1 MQRFAWIALFVVGS
15 FAEPSPAA
23 ETTSRLNVLFIIADD
38 LNCHLGCYGKK
49 EVKSPNIDRLAS
61 LGVRFDRAYC
71 QYALCN
77 PSRASFLSGRRP
89 ETTGVTD
96 QDAAVRENLPDAVLL
111 PQLFRENAC
120 FTAGIGKVFHSP
132 KLNDA
137 KSWDVYEDQQSQE
150 PQEIAAINRRYAN
163 PVDKRTPDWMMLDGS
178 GEKTMDGR
186 TARRVG
192 ELMAEKTR
200 QAQPFLLVAGFK
212 KPHLP
217 WAVPKIYFNLYP
229 EGSVKVP
236 TDPPLRLVPP
246 IALMTELTPSP
257 PPKSRTEALTAYF
270 AAISCAD
277 AHVGLLL
284 KQLDELKLWDTTVV
298 ALIGDNGFH
307 LGDHD
312 GLWSKLTNFEQA
324 ARVPLII
331 VAPGCGRGKT
341 CARPVE
347 LIDLFPTL
355 AELCGL
361 ARPGGLEG
369 TSLVPLL
376 THPDAPWDRA
386 AHTLAFHKDVCG
398 KSVRTERWRLTEW
411 DKGKQGTELY
421 DHEKD
426 PDECTNLADDPAHA
440 KTVQEL
446 RRLLKP

>member
-1 MQRFAWIALFVVGS
+1 MRSIIWAVLFVLPAS
-15 FAEPSPAA
+15 TECARAAEPAK
-23 ETTSRLNVLFIIADD
+23 RLNVLFIIADD

-49 EVKSPNIDRLAS
+49 DVKSPHIDRLAS

-96 QDAAVRENLPDAVLL
+96 QATVVRDQLPNAVFMA
-111 PQLFRENAC
+111 QLFRQNAW
-120 FTAGIGKVFHSP
+120 FTAGIGKVFHGVKHS
-132 KLNDA
+132 DA
-137 KSWDVYEDQQSQE
+137 KSWDVYEDRESQD
-150 PQEIAAINRRYAN
+150 PQEMAAIKRRYAN
-163 PVDKRTPDWMMLDGS
+163 PVDQRTPDWMVLDGS
-178 GEKTMDGR
+178 GAKTMDGQ
-186 TARRVG
+186 TSRRVA
-192 ELMAEKTR
+192 ELMGEKAK
-200 QAQPFLLVAGFK
+200 QGKPFFLAAGFK

-217 WAVPKIYFNLYP
+217 WAVPKDFFNRYP
-229 EGSVKVP
+229 EGSIALP
-236 TDPPLRLVPP
+236 PEPPLHRVPP

-270 AAISCAD
+270 AAISFAD
-277 AHVGLLL
+277 AQIGLLL

-298 ALIGDNGFH
+298 VLIGDNGFH

-312 GLWSKLTNFEQA
+312 GLWSKQTNFEQA

-331 VAPGCGRGKT
+331 VAPGCSRDKT

-361 ARPGGLEG
+361 ARPEGLEG
-369 TSLVPLL
+369 SSLVPLL
-376 THPDAPWDRA
+376 KRPEASWDRP
-386 AHTLAFHKDVCG
+386 AHTMVFHKDVCG
-398 KSVRTERWRLTEW
+398 KSVRTDRWRLTEW
-411 DKGKQGTELY
+411 DKGKHGTELY

-426 PDECTNLADDPAHA
+426 PNEYTNLADDPAYA
-440 KTVQEL
+440 KIVQDL
-446 RRLLKP
+446 RRLLK